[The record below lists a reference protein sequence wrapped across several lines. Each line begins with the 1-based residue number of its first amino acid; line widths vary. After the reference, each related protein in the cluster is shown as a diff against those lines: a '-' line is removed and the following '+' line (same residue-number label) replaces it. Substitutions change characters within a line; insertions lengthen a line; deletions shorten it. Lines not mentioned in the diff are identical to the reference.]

1 MKKSK
6 VSNSKLIIMFLDM
19 PLFVHIFVLSNFK
32 LYQDAIKIS
41 NCTKHVIY

>member
-6 VSNSKLIIMFLDM
+6 VSNSKLIIMSIGYA
-19 PLFVHIFVLSNFK
+19 LFVLTFVLSNFK

-41 NCTKHVIY
+41 NCTKHIIY